1 MWAVLKVEGV
11 VVMTNTY
18 NETLFKEIINSVAT
32 VYNCKYYYTPEIR
45 DLKYGLIFLGLGS
58 LRFA

>member
-1 MWAVLKVEGV
+1 
-11 VVMTNTY
+11 MTNTY

-32 VYNCKYYYTPEIR
+32 VYNCKDYYTPEIR